1 MWVPAFLWLRTRKH
15 SWEHTWGKAAAS
27 RLTPG
32 MLAGSLDLAE
42 PGEVMAAVSP
52 VLLVRVTQSLG
63 GSG

>member
-1 MWVPAFLWLRTRKH
+1 MWVPAFLWLGTRKH

-32 MLAGSLDLAE
+32 MPAGILDFTE
-42 PGEVMAAVSP
+42 PGEVVAAVSP
-52 VLLVRVTQSLG
+52 VLLVRVTHSLG